1 MISIYSSINKIH
13 WRITENYWR
22 IIFQTSR
29 LLFLKAGRM
38 FFRCIFVRSYRKTKI
53 IPHSLIFSCNALK
66 YSMLIGD
73 GRVFNSHQTL
83 TFCVIPHHFRVVFYQ
98 IVSNSTVL
106 LLKTN

>member
-53 IPHSLIFSCNALK
+53 IPHSLIFFYDALK
-66 YSMLIGD
+66 CSILPGD
-73 GRVFNSHQTL
+73 GRFFNSHQTL
-83 TFCVIPHHFRVVFYQ
+83 TFCVVPHLFESFF
-98 IVSNSTVL
+98 T
-106 LLKTN
+106 K